1 MTTTIEKCPT
11 CGGDAIDRS
20 EFWESVVPNGDELKL
35 KIYAIEKAVKK
46 YYLALDRREH
56 GGVAESRAFSEI
68 ESILGL
74 SWKQGEMTKFLKA
87 HPKLKP
93 IYNATPEYT

>member
-20 EFWESVVPNGDELKL
+20 EYWESVAPNGDELKQN
-35 KIYAIEKAVKK
+35 IYAIEKAIKK
-46 YYLALDRREH
+46 YYLALDNREH
-56 GGVAESRAFSEI
+56 GGVAQDKAFVEI
-68 ESILGL
+68 ERILGL
-74 SWKQGEMTKFLKA
+74 NWKQGEIKKFLDE

-93 IYNATPEYT
+93 LYV